1 MVHPERPEPESL
13 KDAYDRLTGYGFA
26 RRYVGGKTVADIG
39 REEVGYG
46 SRLLAETAESV
57 TVLIG
62 PPEAVERASAAHPA
76 PNVSYREAN
85 LPELAYPEDH
95 FDVVVVAFGVV
106 EGLEHP
112 EDLVSEARRVLK
124 QDGLLVISALDKQTN
139 ANERR
144 SNDGRREMYVPE
156 FRELLGR
163 HFGRVRVYRQGA
175 VAGGFVFPASG
186 EVTSAPVESARF
198 SLNDPGPG
206 AEPPTTRSVI
216 AVCGGDAEALGGQE
230 EEQPYLLLDRDRRVF
245 DECEE
250 RAEDVELL
258 RGEVR
263 QMQQTEVQVFVD
275 TLKMQQSLMV
285 LLPQLTPHLK
295 NLARAYLIHR
305 RNIIYGNIYAIRK
318 KGPRGMAQ
326 GAFRRSRD
334 LYRRLRN
341 KDESTESNQRS
352 KYEREQ
358 RPPSQRHSACGP
370 LQERLMLSWRRGTRE
385 AGILNGDR

>member
-1 MVHPERPEPESL
+1 MTSKYETEINLENESTRHQEQL
-13 KDAYDRLTGYGFA
+13 VSASSEAAYDRLTGYGFA

-57 TVLIG
+57 TVLIDS
-62 PPEAVERASAAHPA
+62 PEEEAVGRASAAHPA

-139 ANERR
+139 DNERR

-318 KGPRGMAQ
+318 KGAKGMAK
-326 GAFRRSRD
+326 GAIRRSSG
-334 LYRRLRN
+334 LYRRIRARN
-341 KDESTESNQRS
+341 KELD
-352 KYEREQ
+352 
-358 RPPSQRHSACGP
+358 
-370 LQERLMLSWRRGTRE
+370 
-385 AGILNGDR
+385 